1 MFVAEGVISLMDAS
15 VKPEK
20 LRELTSEEIAGK
32 IKEYKTELFN
42 LRFQNAVGHLK
53 NTSRIR
59 DVRKTIARLMT
70 IAGEKAD
77 IKPEKEADNAE

>member
-1 MFVAEGVISLMDAS
+1 MDAS
-15 VKPEK
+15 VKSEK
-20 LRELTSEEIAGK
+20 LRELTNEELAGK

-59 DVRKTIARLMT
+59 EVKKTIARLLT
-70 IAGEKAD
+70 IATEKAVA
-77 IKPEKEADNAE
+77 EKEADNAE

>member
-1 MFVAEGVISLMDAS
+1 MDAS
-15 VKPEK
+15 MKPAK
-20 LRELTSEEIAGK
+20 LRELSTDEIAGK

-59 DVRKTIARLMT
+59 EVRHTIARLMT
-70 IAGEKAD
+70 IATEKAST
-77 IKPEKEADNAE
+77 EGANNA

>member
-1 MFVAEGVISLMDAS
+1 MNANE
-15 VKPEK
+15 KPAK

-59 DVRKTIARLMT
+59 EVRKTIARLLT
-70 IAGEKAD
+70 IATEKAVA
-77 IKPEKEADNAE
+77 EKEAQNA

>member
-1 MFVAEGVISLMDAS
+1 MDAS

-32 IKEYKTELFN
+32 VKEYKTELFN

-59 DVRKTIARLMT
+59 EVRKTIARLLT
-70 IAGEKAD
+70 IASEKAVT
-77 IKPEKEADNAE
+77 EKETTNNAE

>member
-1 MFVAEGVISLMDAS
+1 MSEAEGVINLMDAS

-20 LRELTSEEIAGK
+20 LRELNGDEIAGK

-59 DVRKTIARLMT
+59 EVRKTIARLMT
-70 IAGEKAD
+70 IASEKAAN
-77 IKPEKEADNAE
+77 KPEKEADNAE

>member
-1 MFVAEGVISLMDAS
+1 MDAS
-15 VKPEK
+15 VKPAK
-20 LRELTSEEIAGK
+20 LRELTRDEIAGK

-59 DVRKTIARLMT
+59 EVKKTIARLMT
-70 IAGEKAD
+70 IATEKAVA
-77 IKPEKEADNAE
+77 EKGADNA